1 MAFCSNC
8 GAEVQGRFCAKC
20 GTPMAAPAGAG
31 AGPSAGTSAPPPPPN
46 PSPGYSN
53 PGYANQGYSNPP
65 YANQQPQGAPAQA
78 AGMEENV
85 ACALCYALGLLTGVL
100 FLVLA
105 PYNQNRLIKF
115 HAFQSIF
122 LNLAWI
128 VLFIAIS
135 IISIALLPIP
145 FLGAMLSLVLHL
157 GAFLGMFI
165 LWLMLMYKAYNR
177 ERWVLPVI
185 GPLAEKQA

>member
-1 MAFCSNC
+1 MAFCANC

-20 GTPMAAPAGAG
+20 GAPAAAAGAAP
-31 AGPSAGTSAPPPPPN
+31 GPSAQAPPPPP
-46 PSPGYSN
+46 PPAASPFPAAAG
-53 PGYANQGYSNPP
+53 P
-65 YANQQPQGAPAQA
+65 APAAQA
-78 AGMEENV
+78 AGLEENL
-85 ACALCYALGLLTGVL
+85 ACALCYVLGLLTGIL

-105 PYNQNRLIKF
+105 PYNQNRLIRF

-128 VLFIAIS
+128 AIYIVLS
-135 IISIALLPIP
+135 ILSIALLPIP
-145 FLGAMLSLVLHL
+145 FLGAMLSIVLHMAAL
-157 GAFLGMFI
+157 LGMFI

>member
-20 GTPMAAPAGAG
+20 GTPASVPAAPASS
-31 AGPSAGTSAPPPPPN
+31 GPSPEPPPPPS
-46 PSPGYSN
+46 SPL
-53 PGYANQGYSNPP
+53 PP
-65 YANQQPQGAPAQA
+65 PAAPPQA
-78 AGMEENV
+78 AGLDENL
-85 ACALCYALGLLTGVL
+85 ACALCYLLGLLTGVL
-100 FLVLA
+100 FLVLE
-105 PYNQNRLIKF
+105 PYNKNRLIRF

-122 LNLAWI
+122 LNIAWI
-128 VLFIAIS
+128 AVYIAIS
-135 IISIALLPIP
+135 IVSYVLFAIP
-145 FLGAMLSLVLHL
+145 FLGPMLMIVLHL
-157 GAFLGMFI
+157 AAGLGVFI